1 MKVKSEA
8 KISAISQI
16 AAVTIPV
23 IFSIASAQIQKQ
35 ASRVGRF
42 KIKQDLMNNP
52 SKLVYVSDENIA
64 DLKDV
69 NVIQDRKEGLFKFL
83 TQAWKNN
90 KEYNQYKKTTA
101 KQEEK
106 FYKAIETLELTPEQ
120 IKDAQTLQR
129 NTFKTFNKVDEK
141 SQKYSESIEAL
152 GQAITLPISLL
163 FTGVGL
169 IIGTKYLTKG
179 AKSNSKL
186 EMATN
191 FSKYLTAILLSILPS
206 IGINAIIT
214 KEQKKASRIADMLAI
229 NEMSDYRHFR

>member
-1 MKVKSEA
+1 MPYGTL
-8 KISAISQI
+8 KIL
-16 AAVTIPV
+16 
-23 IFSIASAQIQKQ
+23 SIASAQIQKQ

-42 KIKQDLMNNP
+42 KIKQDLLNNP
-52 SKLVYVSDENIA
+52 SKLVYVADENIA

-83 TQAWKNN
+83 AHAWENN
-90 KEYNQYKKTTA
+90 KEYNNYQKTTA

-120 IKDAQTLQR
+120 MKDAQTLQR

-152 GQAITLPISLL
+152 GQAIALPISLL
-163 FTGVGL
+163 FTGIGL
-169 IIGTKYLTKG
+169 VIGTKYLTRG
-179 AKSNSKL
+179 VKSNSKL
-186 EMATN
+186 EMASN